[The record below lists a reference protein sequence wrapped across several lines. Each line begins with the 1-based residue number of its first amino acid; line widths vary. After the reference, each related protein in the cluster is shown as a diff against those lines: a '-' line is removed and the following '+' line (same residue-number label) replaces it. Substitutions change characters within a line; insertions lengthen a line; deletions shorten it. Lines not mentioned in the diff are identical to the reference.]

1 MSDLFQVF
9 TSNLLPIILISGIG
23 FALQKCI
30 GIDPKPISQI
40 VFYAFSPALVFNL
53 LTSTEISV
61 DELMRMASLTVLN
74 ISIIAVLCYLIGRA
88 RKLEAPI
95 LSAFIISA
103 SFMNAGNYGLPL
115 ARFAFGESGL
125 AWASNYFVAS
135 SMMVNS
141 VGVYVI
147 SVGKQSPLKAL
158 LGLLKVPSVY
168 AIPLALFVRAN
179 EIALPLSVTRPIELL
194 GSASIPVMIVVLGI
208 QIARLNSFNHKD
220 VLSSAVILRLVASP
234 LIAWLLVPFL
244 HLDTI
249 GQHAGIIQSAMPAAV
264 FNMVIA
270 TKFDVEAEFVTGV
283 VAATTIL
290 SPLTV
295 TALLVALG
303 V

>member
-1 MSDLFQVF
+1 LSELFQIF
-9 TSNLLPIILISGIG
+9 ASNLLPIILIAGIG
-23 FALQKCI
+23 FALQKRI
-30 GIDPKPISQI
+30 GIDPHPISQI

-53 LTSTEISV
+53 LTSSEISV
-61 DELMRMASLTVLN
+61 DELMRMASLTALN
-74 ISIIAVLCYLIGRA
+74 ISIIAVMCYAIGRA
-88 RKLEAPI
+88 RKLEAPL
-95 LSAFIISA
+95 LSAFIISS

-115 ARFAFGESGL
+115 ARFALGENGL
-125 AWASNYFVAS
+125 AWASIYFVAS

-141 VGVYVI
+141 LGVYVV
-147 SVGKQSPLKAL
+147 SVGKQTPLKAL

-168 AIPLALFVRAN
+168 AIPLALIVRSN
-179 EIALPLSVTRPIELL
+179 EITLPLSITRPIELL

-208 QIARLNSFNHKD
+208 QIGRLNSFNHKD
-220 VLSSAVILRLVASP
+220 VLSFAVVSRLIVSP
-234 LIAWLLVPFL
+234 LIAWLLVPFMN
-244 HLDTI
+244 LDTI
-249 GQHAGIIQSAMPAAV
+249 GQQAGVIQAAMPAAV